1 MDFCSAISGFD
12 EHRRFARAMACR
24 GYKKLEWCVPRKVW
38 DFVGGTRSFE
48 AKVANPMIDERCV
61 ASVNG
66 FPRRLP
72 DTIRGTAWFKDIF
85 SSFRFLQET
94 PLVCFVFQVKLFP
107 ESFLKRLGEQLRW
120 TMVSRLLSLRA
131 EGSLNSLS
139 LKASGRMGDAV
150 GQCEDRQLNR

>member
-1 MDFCSAISGFD
+1 
-12 EHRRFARAMACR
+12 MACR

-48 AKVANPMIDERCV
+48 AKVANPIIDERCV

-94 PLVCFVFQVKLFP
+94 PLVCFVFQVKMFP
-107 ESFLKRLGEQLRW
+107 ERVLNSFGEQRRW
-120 TMVSRLLSLRA
+120 TMMSRLLSLRA
-131 EGSLNSLS
+131 EGSESVVAKS
-139 LKASGRMGDAV
+139 SGRMGDAV
-150 GQCEDRQLNR
+150 GQCEDRKLNH